1 MMKPSQ
7 NTLESLADIQQ
18 VATLGDVR
26 RIIGQSLLALTR
38 KEISATDVAAMAKGV
53 DAIANS
59 LQAEVSLFK
68 LRNDMRENG
77 AELGKLVRIGA
88 TLIGSE

>member
-1 MMKPSQ
+1 MKPSQ
-7 NTLESLADIQQ
+7 NTLDSLADMGQ
-18 VATLGDVR
+18 VSTLGDVR
-26 RIIGQSLLALTR
+26 RIIGQSLLALAR
-38 KEISATDVAAMAKGV
+38 KEISATDVAAMSKGV

-59 LQAEVSLFK
+59 LQAEVALFK
-68 LRNDMRENG
+68 LKNEMREHG